1 MIFSD
6 VSLSL
11 SLSLSGQPF
20 DGKSGGIVI
29 FLTCYMNFL
38 ESIAIGNRPWT
49 AAIGRDREN
58 KTPRRRWAIRENQ
71 SYRRRTTRKENEWNE
86 RNKGWRSESLDES
99 SSASEGKEKEE
110 SGGRIGQQYGRWEGK
125 NG

>member
-1 MIFSD
+1 
-6 VSLSL
+6 
-11 SLSLSGQPF
+11 
-20 DGKSGGIVI
+20 
-29 FLTCYMNFL
+29 MNFL

-58 KTPRRRWAIRENQ
+58 KIPPWRWAIRENQ

-99 SSASEGKEKEE
+99 ERAGEREKER
-110 SGGRIGQQYGRWEGK
+110 GRREDWTTLGEGERVDRK
-125 NG
+125 